1 MRKPCRFK
9 IWMTFRGVRRG
20 ILGMHRRSTG
30 LRKVN
35 RCDETLVVRRDGL
48 TVFLQACDI
57 AADSIRCHTLC
68 VRDRPSIGDT
78 TRQCR
83 YDNGKTA
90 FGLGTENKMVLKF
103 LHTTKRYHEMDATAT
118 KIKFL
123 LPSEFAKKFA
133 DSDG

>member
-1 MRKPCRFK
+1 
-9 IWMTFRGVRRG
+9 
-20 ILGMHRRSTG
+20 MHRRSTG
-30 LRKVN
+30 QGKVD

-48 TVFLQACDI
+48 SVSLQACDI

-90 FGLGTENKMVLKF
+90 LGLGTKNKVVLKF
-103 LHTTKRYHEMDATAT
+103 LHTTKRYHEMDVVTT

-123 LPSEFAKKFA
+123 LHPSSQRNLRIQMGKA
-133 DSDG
+133 D